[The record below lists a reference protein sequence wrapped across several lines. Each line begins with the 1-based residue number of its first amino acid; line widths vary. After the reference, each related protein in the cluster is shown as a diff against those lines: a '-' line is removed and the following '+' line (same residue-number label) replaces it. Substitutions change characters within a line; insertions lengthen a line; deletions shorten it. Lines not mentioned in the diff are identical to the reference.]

1 MPFFVLSFFKHPRIH
16 FHNQMATARS
26 LKTNAMITAPTDL
39 GLKKLPSGNQLAS
52 TISWVSICLLKIVE
66 WRWEINWS
74 GLDTRIKRRKKKE
87 AEKNKKFWL
96 LYSSFSLRSWL
107 FSRMIINSSIQKICP
122 CVFFFFSWVV
132 ASCYNGLGGYNFFFF
147 TFDKTC
153 SLRLE
158 SPRHMEDNSW
168 IFSSSTEQQGW
179 QPQPNENEREESQNL
194 STFLC
199 T

>member
-1 MPFFVLSFFKHPRIH
+1 MPFFVLSFFKHPWIH
-16 FHNQMATARS
+16 FYNQMATARS
-26 LKTNAMITAPTDL
+26 LKNQCNDNGTNWS
-39 GLKKLPSGNQLAS
+39 GFKKTLSGNQLAS

-96 LYSSFSLRSWL
+96 LYSSFSLWSWL

-132 ASCYNGLGGYNFFFF
+132 ASCYNGLGGYNFF
-147 TFDKTC
+147 
-153 SLRLE
+153 
-158 SPRHMEDNSW
+158 HIW
-168 IFSSSTEQQGW
+168 
-179 QPQPNENEREESQNL
+179 
-194 STFLC
+194 
-199 T
+199 

>member
-1 MPFFVLSFFKHPRIH
+1 MPFFVLSFFKHPWIH
-16 FHNQMATARS
+16 FYNQMATARS
-26 LKTNAMITAPTDL
+26 LKTNAMITAPTVSNSFRKPTCFNHQL
-39 GLKKLPSGNQLAS
+39 GFNHPG
-52 TISWVSICLLKIVE
+52 VCLLKIVE

-132 ASCYNGLGGYNFFFF
+132 ASCYNGLGGYNFF
-147 TFDKTC
+147 
-153 SLRLE
+153 
-158 SPRHMEDNSW
+158 HIW
-168 IFSSSTEQQGW
+168 
-179 QPQPNENEREESQNL
+179 
-194 STFLC
+194 
-199 T
+199 